1 VSHSTLFDYLID
13 ICVEEI
19 RIENEN
25 RARQL
30 REARVLEET
39 ELQAAKIARTE
50 RDQALPTTTQSPPVA
65 NQALPA
71 GNVGGN
77 GKEIV
82 VCGTAKCGWAEMSS
96 GYKLR
101 SQKVPEI

>member
-1 VSHSTLFDYLID
+1 MSQSTLFDYLID
-13 ICVEEI
+13 ICTEEI

-30 REARVLEET
+30 REASVLEET

-50 RDQALPTTTQSPPVA
+50 RDQALPTTNQSPPVA
-65 NQALPA
+65 NQAPTA

-77 GKEIV
+77 GISIEMGAIV
-82 VCGTAKCGWAEMSS
+82 RERQGDLGM
-96 GYKLR
+96 
-101 SQKVPEI
+101 P